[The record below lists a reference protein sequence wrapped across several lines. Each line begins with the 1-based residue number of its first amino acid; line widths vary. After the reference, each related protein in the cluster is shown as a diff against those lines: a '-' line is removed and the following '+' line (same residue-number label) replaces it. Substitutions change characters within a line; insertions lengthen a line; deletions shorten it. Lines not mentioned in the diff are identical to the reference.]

1 MPNFPI
7 VDTHV
12 HLWDP
17 AHLRYPWLGDSEILN
32 TPHLPADFRK
42 ACGPV
47 SVERIVFV
55 QCECVPEQ
63 CVDEATWV
71 SSLSRQDARIQ
82 GIVAQ
87 ASLESGDAIRPT
99 LEALAANPQVKG
111 IRRLLQPESVDFCL
125 QPDFIRGVHLLPTY
139 GLSFDICI
147 FHRHLANILKLVQQ
161 CPEVSFI
168 LDHIGKP
175 DIKGQVFEPWKAEL
189 KTLAAFPNVW
199 VKMSGLIT
207 EADLEHWKK
216 EDLKP
221 YIDHV
226 VNCFGVNR
234 VMYGGDWPVSRLAG
248 DYPDW
253 VEALDWA
260 IQDLPDVDKRKL
272 YRDNAIAFY
281 RLDS

>member
-17 AHLRYPWLGDSEILN
+17 TLLRYPWLGDNELLN
-32 TPHLPADFRK
+32 VPHLVDDFRK

-47 SVERIVFV
+47 DVERIVFV

-63 CVDEATWV
+63 CVDEAKWV
-71 SSLSRQDARIQ
+71 SSLSKKDPRIQ

-87 ASLESGDAIRPT
+87 ASLESGEAIRPT
-99 LEALAANPQVKG
+99 LKALAANPQVKG
-111 IRRLLQPESVDFCL
+111 VRRLLQPESVDFCL
-125 QPDFIRGVHLLPTY
+125 QPDFIRGTQLLPEY

-147 FHRHLANILKLVQQ
+147 FHRHLANILKFVQQ

-175 DIKGQVFEPWKAEL
+175 DIKEQVFEPWKTEL
-189 KTLAAFPNVW
+189 KALAAFPNVS
-199 VKMSGLIT
+199 VKMSGLVT
-207 EADLEHWKK
+207 EADLEHWKQD
-216 EDLKP
+216 DLKP
-221 YIDHV
+221 YIDQV
-226 VNCFGVNR
+226 IDCFGVDR
-234 VMYGGDWPVSRLAG
+234 VIYGGDWPVSRLAC
-248 DYPDW
+248 DYPRW

-260 IQDLPDVDKRKL
+260 IQSLSETDKRKL
-272 YRDNAIAFY
+272 FHDNAITFY
-281 RLDS
+281 RLDD